1 MGEITCMQSEAES
14 KTSQTLSVA
23 ASVGFQKL
31 TERDAR
37 KTNFVLFR
45 VEKSQSEDAS
55 EKKTEGMKM
64 PREVCEKG
72 LHCSG

>member
-1 MGEITCMQSEAES
+1 MAEITCMQSEAES

-37 KTNFVLFR
+37 KANFVLFR

-55 EKKTEGMKM
+55 GKTEGMKM
-64 PREVCEKG
+64 LREICEKV
-72 LHCSG
+72 LRCSG